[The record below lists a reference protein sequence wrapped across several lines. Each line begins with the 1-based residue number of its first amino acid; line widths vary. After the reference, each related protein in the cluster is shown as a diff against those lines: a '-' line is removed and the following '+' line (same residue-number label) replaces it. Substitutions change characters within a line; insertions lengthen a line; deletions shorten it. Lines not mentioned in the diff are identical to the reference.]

1 MRITCGGIILYLCVA
16 MTIAGQSV
24 NAQDRSQ
31 TRSMVVSRNGI
42 VAAES
47 PLAAQAG
54 ARILE
59 RGGKAV
65 GAAIAANAMMGGVEA
80 MMNGHGG
87 GLLWSGFSGLR
98 PKHHVNPDGG
108 GGRAGVGHQRL

>member
-59 RGGKAV
+59 RGGC
-65 GAAIAANAMMGGVEA
+65 GD
-80 MMNGHGG
+80 
-87 GLLWSGFSGLR
+87 R
-98 PKHHVNPDGG
+98 DQRDDGR
-108 GGRAGVGHQRL
+108 GRADDEWDWRGFVRDCVRREGEQAVWLECERMGAEGNDDCV